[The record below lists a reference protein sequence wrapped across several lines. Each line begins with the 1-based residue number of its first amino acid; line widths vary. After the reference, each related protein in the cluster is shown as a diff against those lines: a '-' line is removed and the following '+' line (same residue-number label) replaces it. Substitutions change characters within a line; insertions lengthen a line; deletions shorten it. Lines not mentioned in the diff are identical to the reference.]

1 MDRQGYLVRTI
12 KEEFKSNKSIL
23 VAYLFGYQVRGT
35 ANSYSDIDIA
45 VLFDSKTKEGIYT
58 DKQISVMNT
67 LSRIL
72 NKEVDV
78 VVFNKAPLFLK
89 YHILKDGL
97 KVYEKPD
104 RNEHSF
110 EALSIVQYFDFLP
123 IKQRIEEAMLAK
135 IKRVKNG

>member
-1 MDRQGYLVRTI
+1 MSREGFLTMTI
-12 KEEFKSNKSIL
+12 KEIFKSNESIL
-23 VAYLFGYQVRGT
+23 VAYLFGSQVRGT

-45 VLFDSKTKEGIYT
+45 VLFDSKTKEGSYM

-67 LSRIL
+67 LSKVL

-89 YHILKDGL
+89 YHILKEGL

-110 EALSIVQYFDFLP
+110 EALAIVQYFDFLP

-135 IKRVKNG
+135 IKLVKNG